1 VSGSSSKSAPF
12 GASVSGDV
20 VAGGAGGGGSVGA
33 TAAAGSAAGSAGAGV
48 GAGAI
53 KVLLVEDDARLAQLT
68 ARYLETHEVL
78 VTVASTGPEGQAEA
92 LRRQYDCVVLDLM
105 LPGRDGIEVC
115 RQLRART
122 DVPIVM
128 VTARG
133 AESDRVLGLEVGA
146 DDYVTKPFSAREL
159 LARIRANV
167 RRSRGQVGPPQDV
180 LSVGGLVLDPAK
192 LEVTVDGKPVAVT
205 SYEFAILRALAQHP
219 GRPLSRE
226 QLLDLAK
233 GSAEQSFDR
242 SIDVHVSRLRAKLG
256 SESRGAQL
264 LKTVR
269 GAGYMLVGERE
280 AAREDE

>member
-1 VSGSSSKSAPF
+1 MSDAAP
-12 GASVSGDV
+12 AQ
-20 VAGGAGGGGSVGA
+20 
-33 TAAAGSAAGSAGAGV
+33 T
-48 GAGAI
+48 I

-68 ARYLETHEVL
+68 ARYLETHGVI
-78 VTVASTGPEGQAEA
+78 VTISADGVEGQAEA

-115 RQLRART
+115 RQLRGRS

-133 AESDRVLGLEVGA
+133 EEADRVLGLESGA
-146 DDYVTKPFSAREL
+146 DDYVTKPFSPREL

-167 RRSRGQVGPPQDV
+167 RRVRGQAGPERDTIQI
-180 LSVGGLVLDPAK
+180 GKLVLDPARMAVTLDGK
-192 LEVTVDGKPVAVT
+192 SIEVTA
-205 SYEFAILRALAQHP
+205 YEFAILRALAQRP
-219 GRPLSRE
+219 GRVLSRE

-233 GSAEQSFDR
+233 GSADLSFDR

-256 SESRGAQL
+256 DDSRSPKI

-269 GAGYMLVGERE
+269 GAGYMLAGNET
-280 AAREDE
+280 A